1 MGRKQGNKGGGY
13 PGLGEHEEK
22 QQAVVLAD
30 TFSENFEPVS
40 SDLPIALYPL
50 VTAPMIGYVLELL
63 ASNGVEEVFIF
74 CGESS
79 ELSFPLVLNVCM
91 SIFLAEARNKAE
103 VFGLGFGYH
112 SNLS

>member
-50 VTAPMIGYVLELL
+50 ITAPMIDYVLELL
-63 ASNGVEEVFIF
+63 ASNGVEEVFVF
-74 CGESS
+74 CGE
-79 ELSFPLVLNVCM
+79 
-91 SIFLAEARNKAE
+91 
-103 VFGLGFGYH
+103 
-112 SNLS
+112 